1 MTNVVIVDDHP
12 VILTTLCAMLKNQNY
27 NILDTFRNGGDTL
40 NFLRSNNNRVDIII
54 IDINLPDMDGL
65 DLTNRIKNIDNNIK
79 ILIFSAQNSIYF
91 ARRSM
96 ESGASGFISKENDLS
111 QVTLAINSIKGGYN
125 FFPEGTFNQSTNK
138 RSSNPLELLSTKE
151 LLVLN
156 MLISGNSNSEI
167 AKKLS
172 LSEKTISTYKK
183 RVLEKTGS
191 RNTIDLIDLTQRNKN
206 NGF

>member
-12 VILTTLCAMLKNQNY
+12 VILTTLCTMLKNQNY
-27 NILDTFRNGGDTL
+27 NILDTFRNGADAL
-40 NFLRSNNNRVDIII
+40 NFLRNTINIVDIII
-54 IDINLPDMDGL
+54 VDINLPDMDGL
-65 DLTNRIKNIDNNIK
+65 DLTKRIKNTYDNVK
-79 ILIFSAQNSIYF
+79 VLIFSAQNSIYF
-91 ARRSM
+91 ARRCM

-111 QVTLAINSIKGGYN
+111 QLTLAINSIDGGYN
-125 FFPEGTFNQSTNK
+125 FFPEGTFNQNANQK
-138 RSSNPLELLSTKE
+138 SSNPLELLSSKE

-183 RVLEKTGS
+183 RVLEKTGAK
-191 RNTIDLIDLTQRNKN
+191 NTIDLIDLTQRNKS
-206 NGF
+206 NGL

>member
-27 NILDTFRNGGDTL
+27 NILDTFRNGADAL
-40 NFLRSNNNRVDIII
+40 NFLRNTINIVDIII
-54 IDINLPDMDGL
+54 VDINLPDMDGL
-65 DLTNRIKNIDNNIK
+65 DLTKRIKNTYDNVK
-79 ILIFSAQNSIYF
+79 VLIFSAQNSIYF
-91 ARRSM
+91 ARRCM

-111 QVTLAINSIKGGYN
+111 QLILAINSIDGGYN
-125 FFPEGTFNQSTNK
+125 FFPEGTFNQNANQK
-138 RSSNPLELLSTKE
+138 SSNPLELLSSKE

-183 RVLEKTGS
+183 RVLEKTGAK
-191 RNTIDLIDLTQRNKN
+191 NTIDLIDLTQRNKS
-206 NGF
+206 NGL